1 MGKSSFSNQDSSPDR
16 GRLPLEWGDQRLLV
30 PLHSPMNEAKCYEG
44 GGGLGHTPGLQ
55 RPRWGGGA
63 ARTETSTGSGDLEA
77 NAVSKHLLWLNCVTQ
92 KKTCCRPIPG
102 AYDWTLLGNKFF
114 AGVTKMG

>member
-1 MGKSSFSNQDSSPDR
+1 MKGGVASATPQAFR
-16 GRLPLEWGDQRLLV
+16 DQ
-30 PLHSPMNEAKCYEG
+30 G
-44 GGGLGHTPGLQ
+44 G
-55 RPRWGGGA
+55 GGGA